1 MLLSVNIF
9 VSLDG
14 VVQGPGAPDED
25 RSGGFD
31 RGGWLVPFSSA
42 QTDEVVAGWFRE
54 ADAFLFGR
62 TSFGMLRGYWPNVTD
77 PESVI
82 ASQLNSLPKYV
93 TSSTLSDAEAG
104 WHPTTVLRGDAADEV
119 RRLKEL
125 PGRELQVHGSWK
137 LVQTLHE
144 AGLVDVYRMLL
155 YPVVVGTG
163 KRLFPEGAM
172 GATFTVAQ
180 DASRVL
186 PGGVVSLTLTPRS
199 LGTVATGSY
208 VVEEGRS
215 ATTLK

>member
-1 MLLSVNIF
+1 M
-9 VSLDG
+9 
-14 VVQGPGAPDED
+14 
-25 RSGGFD
+25 
-31 RGGWLVPFSSA
+31 
-42 QTDEVVAGWFRE
+42 
-54 ADAFLFGR
+54 
-62 TSFGMLRGYWPNVTD
+62 
-77 PESVI
+77 
-82 ASQLNSLPKYV
+82 
-93 TSSTLSDAEAG
+93 
-104 WHPTTVLRGDAADEV
+104 LRGDAVGEV

-137 LVQTLHE
+137 LVQALHE

-172 GATFTVAQ
+172 GGTFEVVQ

-199 LGTVATGSY
+199 LGTVVTGSY